1 MVSVLWSAIADLPPL
16 ELTAV
21 VLAIAYLVLAIRES
35 LWCWPCA
42 FLSTAIYVYLYYDVA
57 LFSESIL
64 NVYYMAMA
72 VYGWFQWR
80 TGRGDSGRL
89 IRRWTVARHAVL
101 ILVVGALVPVWG
113 YVMKSQFNAAYPY
126 LDAFTTLFAVTTTF
140 LVARKVLENW
150 LYWIVI
156 DAVAI
161 YLNYMKG
168 LELTAA
174 LFALYVVL
182 AMVGLWQWLREYRS
196 YDPALRQ
203 VT

>member
-1 MVSVLWSAIADLPPL
+1 M
-16 ELTAV
+16 
-21 VLAIAYLVLAIRES
+21 
-35 LWCWPCA
+35 
-42 FLSTAIYVYLYYDVA
+42 
-57 LFSESIL
+57 SESIL

-80 TGRGDSGRL
+80 SGRGDSGRL
-89 IRRWTVARHAVL
+89 IRRWSIARHVVL
-101 ILVVGALVPVWG
+101 ILIVGALIPIWG
-113 YVMKSQFNAAYPY
+113 FVMKTQFNADYPY

-156 DAVAI
+156 DVVAI
-161 YLNYMKG
+161 YLNYVKG

-182 AMVGLWQWLREYRS
+182 ATVGLWQWLREYRS
-196 YDPALRQ
+196 YEPALR
-203 VT
+203 

>member
-1 MVSVLWSAIADLPPL
+1 MVNALWSAIADLPPL

-21 VLAIAYLVLAIRES
+21 VLAIAYLILAIRES

-80 TGRGDSGRL
+80 MGRGDSGRL
-89 IRRWTVARHAVL
+89 IRRWTFVRHAVL

-196 YDPALRQ
+196 YDPALQQ
-203 VT
+203 VI